1 MKLSITKITAAL
13 ALLIGAMPVFAGGRV
28 LLGILPDYYVINWLP
43 VYNYTVGILT
53 VSVTAVLL
61 WKNHR
66 YARPAAVTTFTA
78 HALVMVILLTAYRAV
93 VAPDSLVAMSV
104 RLVVWAVIV
113 ALLLVATKENFSLKR
128 GGAGK

>member
-1 MKLSITKITAAL
+1 MKLLITKIAATL
-13 ALLIGAMPVFAGGRV
+13 ALIIGAMAVFAGGRV

-61 WKNHR
+61 WINHR
-66 YARPAAVTTFTA
+66 YAHPVAVTTFTA
-78 HALVMVILLTAYRAV
+78 HALVMVTLLTAYRAV
-93 VAPDSLVAMSV
+93 VAPDSLVAMTV

-113 ALLLVATKENFSLKR
+113 ALLVPTSGKISGKR
-128 GGAGK
+128 RGAEK